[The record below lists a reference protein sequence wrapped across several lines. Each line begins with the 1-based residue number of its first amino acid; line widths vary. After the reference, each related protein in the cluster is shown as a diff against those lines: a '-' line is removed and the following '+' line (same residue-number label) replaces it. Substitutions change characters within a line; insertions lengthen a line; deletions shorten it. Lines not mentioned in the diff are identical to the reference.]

1 MFDMTV
7 NTPLIH
13 WKNWLPENSR
23 KYVKVFS
30 LIYPYQPKLRYLI
43 CYSWKSSLVLFYV
56 LFECRQFFVQCAVI
70 HVHIFYI
77 FFWETR
83 LSFYLS
89 YHFFFCVIC
98 LFCSM
103 FWIRCHL
110 RRFKS
115 IWLTHFRP
123 MFHLCRNQVVG
134 FDLHLYLKCHSSTSV
149 FQTFW

>member
-1 MFDMTV
+1 MFDITI

-23 KYVKVFS
+23 KYIKVFS

-43 CYSWKSSLVLFYV
+43 CYSSRRSEVLFYV
-56 LFECRQFFVQCAVI
+56 LFECRHFFVQYAVI
-70 HVHIFYI
+70 HFHIFYI

-83 LSFYLS
+83 LLFYPS
-89 YHFFFCVIC
+89 YHVFCVIC

-134 FDLHLYLKCHSSTSV
+134 FYYQNVWK
-149 FQTFW
+149 TFVEEWHFK